1 MTRGTDNDL
10 IRPLLALLRG
20 ELPAGEARELRAR
33 LRHEPELAAEY
44 QRLERT
50 WSTLELPPAAPA
62 PPGFTGRIMA
72 RVRSEKAAGSL
83 SWAAA
88 PGWVRATA
96 AASLVAGALL
106 GIGVGRSWP
115 AAEPALTPEGA
126 IAGLKVSSGED
137 LSLVKGYWNLL
148 EETMTTGGETETRQ

>member
-1 MTRGTDNDL
+1 MTRSTDNDL

-33 LRHEPELAAEY
+33 LGTEPGLAAEY

-50 WSTLELPPAAPA
+50 WNGLEPPPAAPV

-88 PGWVRATA
+88 PLWVRATA

-106 GIGVGRSWP
+106 GIGAGRSWP
-115 AAEPALTPEGA
+115 TAEPALTPEGA

-148 EETMTTGGETETRQ
+148 EEATTAGVETEARQ

>member
-1 MTRGTDNDL
+1 MTSSTDNDL
-10 IRPLLALLRG
+10 MRLLAG
-20 ELPAGEARELRAR
+20 ELPAAEARELRAR
-33 LRHEPELAAEY
+33 MWRDSELAAEY
-44 QRLERT
+44 ERLERT
-50 WSTLELPPAAPA
+50 WSGLELPPAAPV
-62 PPGFTGRIMA
+62 PPGFAGRIMA

-148 EETMTTGGETETRQ
+148 EEAMTTPGGETETRQ